1 MEYARQFSTF
11 IPEYREKIQIP
22 GNWNRSIPSY
32 SIITILVITYII
44 GCMSMSG
51 NTIEITDG
59 TFNDILQDN
68 SSVVVDCWAPW
79 CGPCRM
85 IGPVIDQLSEEYEAV
100 KFGKLNTDENI
111 EISRKFQIMAI
122 PTLLFF
128 KNGELVDRITG
139 VVPKGHIEDVLKKH
153 M

>member
-1 MEYARQFSTF
+1 M
-11 IPEYREKIQIP
+11 
-22 GNWNRSIPSY
+22 SIPSY
-32 SIITILVITYII
+32 SIITILVTRYFI
-44 GCMSMSG
+44 GCMNMSA
-51 NTIEITDG
+51 NTIEVTDA

-68 SSVVVDCWAPW
+68 PSVVVDCWAPW

-128 KNGELVDRITG
+128 KDGELVERITG
-139 VVPKGHIEDVLKKH
+139 VVPKGHIEDAIKKH

>member
-1 MEYARQFSTF
+1 
-11 IPEYREKIQIP
+11 
-22 GNWNRSIPSY
+22 
-32 SIITILVITYII
+32 
-44 GCMSMSG
+44 MSG
-51 NTIEITDG
+51 NTIDVTDA
-59 TFNDILQDN
+59 TFNDILQEN
-68 SSVVVDCWAPW
+68 SAVVVDCWAPW

-85 IGPVIDQLSEEYEAV
+85 IGPVIDQLSEEYENV

-139 VVPKGHIEDVLKKH
+139 VVPKAHIVDAIKKH

>member
-1 MEYARQFSTF
+1 
-11 IPEYREKIQIP
+11 
-22 GNWNRSIPSY
+22 
-32 SIITILVITYII
+32 
-44 GCMSMSG
+44 MSMSG
-51 NTIEITDG
+51 NTIDVTDA
-59 TFNDILQDN
+59 TFKDILQEN
-68 SSVVVDCWAPW
+68 SAVVVDCWAPW

-85 IGPVIDQLSEEYEAV
+85 IGPVIDQLSEEYENV

-139 VVPKGHIEDVLKKH
+139 VVPKAHIVDAIKKH